1 MADEEFLTAIAKR
14 YFGGP
19 PTRRRARREAVGE
32 MAAIS
37 GLYAV
42 LREAK

>member
-14 YFGGP
+14 YSAGP
-19 PTRRRARREAVGE
+19 PTRRRAGHDAVGE